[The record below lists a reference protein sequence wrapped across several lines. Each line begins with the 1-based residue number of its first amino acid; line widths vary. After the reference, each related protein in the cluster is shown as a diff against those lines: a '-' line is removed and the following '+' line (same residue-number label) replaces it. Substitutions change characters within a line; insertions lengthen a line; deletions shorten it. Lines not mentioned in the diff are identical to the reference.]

1 MTDYSGVA
9 EIWVTDSNGV
19 VELTN
24 IDGGKGFAFSNEGQ
38 TGPFMAI
45 LSNPNAVVTQPPSY
59 RDIDGR
65 VYKYAGV
72 ARRDKPGI
80 CQIGSPSK
88 LYGDSTAKGFS
99 EVSKQIKALGE
110 QSKSL
115 TTEMEEMIREMDFK
129 AKMAIDSLGK

>member
-1 MTDYSGVA
+1 V
-9 EIWVTDSNGV
+9 
-19 VELTN
+19 
-24 IDGGKGFAFSNEGQ
+24 
-38 TGPFMAI
+38 
-45 LSNPNAVVTQPPSY
+45 
-59 RDIDGR
+59 
-65 VYKYAGV
+65 GV
-72 ARRDKPGI
+72 ARKDKHGI